1 MFEAE
6 EGKVSVKTLVK
17 GEIGCLEFRECSARH
32 SEPVR
37 PPGPSPS
44 LRHQE
49 ARDKWT
55 NLN

>member
-17 GEIGCLEFRECSARH
+17 GEIGCLEFRECSAGH